1 MSFTIHYNNKP
12 LKFVP
17 TNGVW
22 VCVLTDFQASHIRLN
37 LVDQDFL
44 DSPVDVLE
52 INTRASN
59 CLKAA
64 GIFTIHQLIGKN
76 EMDLCRLPNLGKGTL
91 RDIIYA
97 LGRDGLTLA
106 PEGETK

>member
-1 MSFTIHYNNKP
+1 MSFTLHYNKKP

-22 VCVLTDFQASHIRLN
+22 VCVLTDFQAAHIRMN

-52 INTRASN
+52 IPVRASN
-59 CLKAA
+59 CLKVG
-64 GIFTIHQLIGKN
+64 GIFTIHQLVGKT
-76 EMDLCRLPNLGKGTL
+76 ELDLRKLPNLGVTTL
-91 RDIIYA
+91 KDIIAA
-97 LGRDGLTLA
+97 LGRVGLTLK
-106 PEGETK
+106 GEEQ

>member
-1 MSFTIHYNNKP
+1 MSFTLHYNKKP

-64 GIFTIHQLIGKN
+64 GIFTIHQLINRN
-76 EMDLCRLPNLGKGTL
+76 EWALRKIPNLGKGTL
-91 RDIIYA
+91 KDIIYA
-97 LGRDGLTLA
+97 LGSNGLTLKS
-106 PEGETK
+106 EGEEK

>member
-1 MSFTIHYNNKP
+1 MSFTIHYSNKP

-22 VCVLTDFQASHIRLN
+22 VCVLTDFQASHLRMN
-37 LVDQDFL
+37 LIDQDFL
-44 DSPVDVLE
+44 DSPVDCLE
-52 INTRASN
+52 INARASN

-64 GIFTIHQLIGKN
+64 GIFTVHQLITKN
-76 EMDLCRLPNLGKGTL
+76 EWDLRRLPNLGVGTL
-91 RDIIYA
+91 KDIIYA
-97 LGRDGLTLA
+97 LGRNGLTLK